1 MGATMAK
8 DDDRETIAFTV
19 QETETARV
27 VAEWFAN
34 VCREKGRPVPPDVMR
49 ALLSLG
55 VQCMLASKM
64 AGADMPNYGTGR
76 TGHTK
81 H

>member
-1 MGATMAK
+1 MTDTPDA
-8 DDDRETIAFTV
+8 DRETIAFTV

-34 VCREKGRPVPPDVMR
+34 VCREKGWPVPPDVMR

-55 VQCMLASKM
+55 VQCMQSSKM
-64 AGADMPNYGTGR
+64 AGADMPYYG